1 MLLCDGQCR
10 FLFNLWS
17 SFTANRHWYDCSFI
31 SADHKHNPFFHSALM
46 PQYSRLI
53 LTINFNYIAIFLVS
67 AYLIG
72 LPISSCRR
80 RRFRLNMRNDREL
93 VFYDK
98 SAMVNCRKRASMQLT
113 IRKSIISIL
122 NPLIPMD
129 IAFGQIE
136 IVTVNTFLESPFQL
150 LKFHTCYFMINWT
163 HRKNESFYAIA
174 VFLWVT
180 ERKNWLITWQYGQWW
195 SYEWA
200 NGFNL

>member
-1 MLLCDGQCR
+1 MFTIIIIIFSSIYCSSTAKPRKEEGTESFWLGNEIAIGLVKLKWSCNDMLLCDGQCR

-113 IRKSIISIL
+113 IRKSILLAYWIRW
-122 NPLIPMD
+122 
-129 IAFGQIE
+129 
-136 IVTVNTFLESPFQL
+136 FQWTL
-150 LKFHTCYFMINWT
+150 LSVRLKSLRWIHFWKVHFSC
-163 HRKNESFYAIA
+163 
-174 VFLWVT
+174 
-180 ERKNWLITWQYGQWW
+180 
-195 SYEWA
+195 
-200 NGFNL
+200 